1 MCNKLFN
8 GVVHM
13 KTAKKAI
20 LILISL
26 VMVIECGGCKEQQ
39 TEEVQSSAEAS
50 SIIVSDD
57 RLEEIALQYL
67 KEKYGEDLKIS
78 ITDRPSSIYNSY
90 YLTAYNEEFD
100 SMNIT
105 ISFTDENTYDISDDG
120 LMLFIQDDLEK
131 WFADFIDPCI
141 DCEYKV
147 FYRKNGFTLPD
158 DYKEC
163 KTAEDFLELTPT
175 SEYYGLLFT
184 VLLPASEY
192 EKSYT
197 ETASEIADRMAEAGI
212 RGQVSILVYEEKSVY
227 DDVNT
232 RKKASWYWE
241 RPVSYERKYA
251 WCGVQANFNV
261 IDSKEN
267 Y

>member
-1 MCNKLFN
+1 
-8 GVVHM
+8 M
-13 KTAKKAI
+13 KIAKKVI
-20 LILISL
+20 LILMSA
-26 VMVIECGGCKEQQ
+26 VMMIGEGGCEEQQ
-39 TEEVQSSAEAS
+39 MKKVQSSIETAQ
-50 SIIVSDD
+50 IIDINDD
-57 RLEEIALQYL
+57 RLEEIALKYL
-67 KEKYGEDLKIS
+67 KEKYGENFKIS

-131 WFADFIDPCI
+131 WFADFIDPYI

-197 ETASEIADRMAEAGI
+197 ATASEIADRMAEAGI
-212 RGQVSILVYEEKSVY
+212 RGQVGITVYKDENIF
-227 DDVNT
+227 DNVNT
-232 RKKASWYWE
+232 GKEEEWYWS
-241 RPVSYERKYA
+241 RAYKVRYA
-251 WCGVQANFNV
+251 SCGVQANFNV
-261 IDSKEN
+261 VNSHEN
-267 Y
+267 EYGLNMEENSNE

>member
-1 MCNKLFN
+1 
-8 GVVHM
+8 M
-13 KTAKKAI
+13 KKAKKVLLMLMAAI
-20 LILISL
+20 MI
-26 VMVIECGGCKEQQ
+26 MGGNGCEEQQ
-39 TEEVQSSAEAS
+39 MKKVQSSIETAQ
-50 SIIVSDD
+50 IIDINDD
-57 RLEEIALQYL
+57 RLEEIALKYL
-67 KEKYGEDLKIS
+67 KEKYGENFEIS

-131 WFADFIDPCI
+131 WFADFIDPYI

-163 KTAEDFLELTPT
+163 KTAEDFLELTPS

-184 VLLPASEY
+184 VLLPSSEY

-197 ETASEIADRMAEAGI
+197 ETASEIANRMAETGI
-212 RGQVSILVYEEKSVY
+212 RGQLSIHVYKEESVY
-227 DDVNT
+227 DDVST

-261 IDSKEN
+261 IDSREN
-267 Y
+267 